1 MSGQPGERVVRVGP
15 LPIPAAN
22 EPLAGP
28 AVDLLTRRVEAAGGY
43 PVDLVEHAD
52 VVRRLLSATGGLPL
66 LIEQMAVQIAL
77 VGLTNVTP
85 TASLA
90 EAVNASYGLLDDE
103 QKRCFRRMAQLTT
116 PVSIDVLAEVVG
128 VDRPE
133 AADLAAGLARRSLL
147 EVLPDGRFDM
157 LTPIRR
163 HGAFLTAT
171 TDDAVRTR
179 EGLVRWADR
188 VVPQDVNHG
197 AADAPWLADMAVM
210 KAAITAAVAG
220 PETRDTGYGLANRV
234 FSSLYTAMRAREA
247 VDILEE
253 VLVSGDGPAT
263 IGAQVARRAGIA
275 ASEVRGTYEGLWLL
289 ERSDEHARGAP
300 DPDLERSRNA
310 SIRAEMHLD
319 AGALDLAAAEAQRA
333 IDLDAG
339 GLVLAQATRT
349 ITDVLVSRGDFA
361 AAQQSAQRILS
372 DTSASLERWIVL
384 STRTLLARIALEQ
397 GRYVEGASAA
407 RAALRDADRDAEAR
421 VALLAETVLRQL
433 EPGTEAS
440 DVDRES
446 LPWAVRLPVL
456 GQDARDHF
464 RNGDI
469 PRAAGLAADVVVLAD
484 SCRLG
489 RDAVDGRLTLA
500 HALLAQDE
508 PDQAATTYLYALEQA
523 AAMPMPLRV
532 ADAFDG
538 LGHDRG
544 APRPASGPP
553 VRGRRPG
560 AAGAALRRAVGV
572 RRPRPR
578 RAGPQR
584 PRRLDRRR
592 PGHPARDPGGGRGVR
607 AGPGAVRLAPRPAHQ
622 GRAPRGGAGRRRA
635 HQPPDRRGAVP
646 LAAHRRRPP
655 RAHLP
660 QARHRLPGQAGGDG
674 RRPALIR
681 RGAQRTE

>member
-1 MSGQPGERVVRVGP
+1 
-15 LPIPAAN
+15 
-22 EPLAGP
+22 
-28 AVDLLTRRVEAAGGY
+28 
-43 PVDLVEHAD
+43 
-52 VVRRLLSATGGLPL
+52 
-66 LIEQMAVQIAL
+66 
-77 VGLTNVTP
+77 
-85 TASLA
+85 
-90 EAVNASYGLLDDE
+90 
-103 QKRCFRRMAQLTT
+103 
-116 PVSIDVLAEVVG
+116 
-128 VDRPE
+128 
-133 AADLAAGLARRSLL
+133 
-147 EVLPDGRFDM
+147 
-157 LTPIRR
+157 
-163 HGAFLTAT
+163 
-171 TDDAVRTR
+171 
-179 EGLVRWADR
+179 
-188 VVPQDVNHG
+188 
-197 AADAPWLADMAVM
+197 
-210 KAAITAAVAG
+210 
-220 PETRDTGYGLANRV
+220 
-234 FSSLYTAMRAREA
+234 MRAREA
-247 VDILEE
+247 VEILEE

-289 ERSDEHARGAP
+289 ERSDEHARRAP

-319 AGALDLAAAEAQRA
+319 AGALDQAAAEAQRA
-333 IDLDAG
+333 IDLDVD
-339 GLVLAQATRT
+339 GLVVAQATRT

-407 RAALRDADRDAEAR
+407 RAALRDADRVAEAR

-469 PRAAGLAADVVVLAD
+469 ARAAGLAADVVVLAD

-538 LGHDRG
+538 L
-544 APRPASGPP
+544 ATIA
-553 VRGRRPG
+553 
-560 AAGAALRRAVGV
+560 
-572 RRPRPR
+572 
-578 RAGPQR
+578 
-584 PRRLDRRR
+584 DRRGQR
-592 PGHPARDPGGGRGVR
+592 QGRQFAAAAR
-607 AGPGAVRLAPRPAHQ
+607 AL
-622 GRAPRGGAGRRRA
+622 RAPRF
-635 HQPPDRRGAVP
+635 AVP
-646 LAAHRRRPP
+646 WGYAALDRVEPARSVPDGWIVKGLATPLAIRAAAATFAQDQAPSDSPLDQLTKSERHVAERVADGLTSRQIAEELFLSPRTVDAHLGHIYRKLDIGSRAKLAAMVVDLR
-655 RAHLP
+655 
-660 QARHRLPGQAGGDG
+660 
-674 RRPALIR
+674 
-681 RGAQRTE
+681 

>member
-1 MSGQPGERVVRVGP
+1 M
-15 LPIPAAN
+15 
-22 EPLAGP
+22 
-28 AVDLLTRRVEAAGGY
+28 
-43 PVDLVEHAD
+43 
-52 VVRRLLSATGGLPL
+52 
-66 LIEQMAVQIAL
+66 
-77 VGLTNVTP
+77 
-85 TASLA
+85 
-90 EAVNASYGLLDDE
+90 
-103 QKRCFRRMAQLTT
+103 
-116 PVSIDVLAEVVG
+116 
-128 VDRPE
+128 
-133 AADLAAGLARRSLL
+133 
-147 EVLPDGRFDM
+147 
-157 LTPIRR
+157 
-163 HGAFLTAT
+163 
-171 TDDAVRTR
+171 
-179 EGLVRWADR
+179 
-188 VVPQDVNHG
+188 
-197 AADAPWLADMAVM
+197 
-210 KAAITAAVAG
+210 AG

-247 VDILEE
+247 VEILEE

-289 ERSDEHARGAP
+289 ERSDEHARRAP

-319 AGALDLAAAEAQRA
+319 AGALDQAAAEAQRA
-333 IDLDAG
+333 IDLDVD
-339 GLVLAQATRT
+339 GLVVAQATRT

-407 RAALRDADRDAEAR
+407 RAALRDADRVAEAR

-469 PRAAGLAADVVVLAD
+469 ARAAGLAADVVVLAD

-538 LGHDRG
+538 LATIADR
-544 APRPASGPP
+544 
-553 VRGRRPG
+553 RGQRQGRQF
-560 AAGAALRRAVGV
+560 AAAARALRGAALRGAVGV

-578 RAGPQR
+578 RTGAQR
-584 PRRLDRRR
+584 PRRLDRQG
-592 PGHPARDPGGGRGVR
+592 PGHPAGDPGRSR
-607 AGPGAVRLAPRPAHQ
+607 DLRPGPGALRLAPRPAHEV
-622 GRAPRGGAGRRRA
+622 RAPRGGAGRRRA
-635 HQPPDRRGAVP
+635 HQPADRRGAVP
-646 LAAHRRRPP
+646 LPAHRRRPP

-674 RRPALIR
+674 RRPALSR
-681 RGAQRTE
+681 CGAQRTE